1 MRCPECGAPGYSR
14 KTKTPEWRCS
24 KCGHEWD
31 VTTLSPENGTGKR
44 TVPKG
49 VWFKYS
55 LNVILW
61 PVIFFAVGG
70 IVFATLSPIRILIT
84 LFLGRVF
91 GNVFPVLIV
100 VLAIGIGYYVAKRV
114 YEDVSRRIDKDW

>member
-1 MRCPECGAPGYSR
+1 MRCPECGANGYSR
-14 KTKTPEWRCS
+14 TTRTPEWRCR

-31 VTTLSPENGTGKR
+31 VTTLSRESGTGKR
-44 TVPKG
+44 TVPKV
-49 VWFKYS
+49 VWLKYS

-61 PVIFFAVGG
+61 PVIFLAVGG
-70 IVFATLSPIRILIT
+70 IAFGILLPIPILIR
-84 LFLGRVF
+84 LFLSQVV
-91 GNVFPVLIV
+91 GNIFAVLIF